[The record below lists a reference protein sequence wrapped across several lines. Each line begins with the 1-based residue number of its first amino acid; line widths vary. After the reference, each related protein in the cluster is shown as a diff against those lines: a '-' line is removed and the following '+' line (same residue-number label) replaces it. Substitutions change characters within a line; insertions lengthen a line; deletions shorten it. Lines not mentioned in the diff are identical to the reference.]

1 MLMKK
6 ILLTGCLCIVLIIQA
21 RSQPRADEQLVQ
33 QTVIK
38 LFDALSN
45 RDSVSL
51 KLYCTPDIVLFE
63 NGATWNLDTII
74 LKAIKFN
81 TASDFKRI
89 NTIDFIQTALNS
101 NTAWTTYNNKAEI
114 TSNGKKYLIQ
124 WLETVV
130 LIKQEKSWKIKLL
143 HSTLIKRN

>member
-1 MLMKK
+1 MKK
-6 ILLTGCLCIVLIIQA
+6 ILLTGCLCIVLVIQA
-21 RSQPRADEQLVQ
+21 RSQPKADEQFVQ

-45 RDSVSL
+45 RDSLNL

-63 NGATWNLDTII
+63 NGATWNLDTLV
-74 LKAIKFN
+74 LKGIKLN

-89 NTIDFIQTALNS
+89 NTIDFIQTELNG
-101 NTAWTTYNNKAEI
+101 NTAWATYNNKAEI
-114 TSNGKKYLIQ
+114 TANGKQYLIQ

-130 LIKQEKSWKIKLL
+130 LIRDKNNWKIKLL
-143 HSTLIKRN
+143 HSTLIKRS